1 MKISKVISMALL
13 IFFINFNA
21 NAEEEK
27 KDCSQIKNY
36 FKKLA
41 CKTDNVTSNIT
52 SKKTLVDF
60 LPEGVLGKK
69 KKE

>member
-1 MKISKVISMALL
+1 MKISKVVSMALL

-60 LPEGVLGKK
+60 FKKDKKDKK
-69 KKE
+69 K